1 MSQKTYLVEGRAA
14 RWLRLLQDF
23 GHLDADGQDRL
34 LVAVAEL
41 AAESGHPPDLPVG
54 LDLVRRAAAILLL
67 PDDLPMSQI
76 LEEDWPLLFS

>member
-1 MSQKTYLVEGRAA
+1 MSQTYLLDGRAA
-14 RWLRLLQDF
+14 RWVQLLQDF

-41 AAESGHPPDLPVG
+41 AAESGHPADRPVG
-54 LDLVRRAAAILLL
+54 LDMVRRAAAILLL
-67 PDDLPMSQI
+67 PDDDHPMPQI